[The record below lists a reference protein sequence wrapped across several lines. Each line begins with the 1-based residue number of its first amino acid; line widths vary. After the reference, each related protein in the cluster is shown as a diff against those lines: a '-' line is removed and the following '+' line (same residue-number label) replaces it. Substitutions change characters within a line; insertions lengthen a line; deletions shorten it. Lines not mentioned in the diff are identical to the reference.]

1 MTLRLPETLPT
12 GQYFL
17 GVEGDGS
24 RQFVP
29 ITVVK

>member
-1 MTLRLPETLPT
+1 MTLRLPESIPT

-24 RQFVP
+24 HQFVP
-29 ITVVK
+29 ITVLK